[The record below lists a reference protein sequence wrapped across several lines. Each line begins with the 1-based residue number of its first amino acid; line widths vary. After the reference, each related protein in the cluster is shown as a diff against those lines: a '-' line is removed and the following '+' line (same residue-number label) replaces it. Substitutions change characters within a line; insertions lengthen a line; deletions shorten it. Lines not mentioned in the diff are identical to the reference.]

1 MAQEGRLGFGGYLS
15 GEEAGLGVVPQGRRL
30 VWGFFLRGGDWNMGY
45 PSGEKPTFGVVPQER
60 IWQQIALCVF

>member
-1 MAQEGRLGFGGYLS
+1 MECELCLRKVDWV
-15 GEEAGLGVVPQGRRL
+15 LGVISQGRRL
-30 VWGFFLRGGDWNMGY
+30 DRGFSLRGGDWNVGY